1 LAFHDQLTGLPNRA
15 AFNEHIANTF
25 RSALAG
31 HEEFAVLCVDLD
43 PFKDINDIYGP
54 SDHPRYSGAR
64 PRPRIA
70 RHCRGRRDRG
80 LAKEGSE
87 TQGYLIGRP

>member
-1 LAFHDQLTGLPNRA
+1 LAFHDQLTGLPNRS

-43 PFKDINDIYGP
+43 PFKDINDIYGH
-54 SDHPRYSGAR
+54 SAGDRFLAVAR
-64 PRPRIA
+64 EMA
-70 RHCRGRRDRG
+70 VAAG
-80 LAKEGSE
+80 
-87 TQGYLIGRP
+87 

>member
-1 LAFHDQLTGLPNRA
+1 LAFRDQLTGLPNRA

-43 PFKDINDIYGP
+43 PFKDINDIYGH
-54 SDHPRYSGAR
+54 SAGDRFLAVAR
-64 PRPRIA
+64 EMA
-70 RHCRGRRDRG
+70 VAAG
-80 LAKEGSE
+80 
-87 TQGYLIGRP
+87 